1 MDINDF
7 VVAIKETFAG
17 EVPGVTIDPVDPGIF
32 GGIQQVKFFGQYIGK
47 SQTGYVLYDCDYHMK
62 MLAGGKTPVAVP
74 EFRSFYE
81 RIEQEYKSRLNSCN
95 GNLSPHEDAN
105 RFWFYP
111 KEPKFARNGHEID
124 ARLWRPAFNRKT
136 DGEQGKDKIKSLKGK
151 KNKQAEEFSEE
162 FTQRYEEIAR
172 FTPSI
177 RGSD

>member
-124 ARLWRPAFNRKT
+124 ARLWRPAFNRK
-136 DGEQGKDKIKSLKGK
+136 KMVNKARIKSRLKGQK
-151 KNKQAEEFSEE
+151 E
-162 FTQRYEEIAR
+162 
-172 FTPSI
+172 
-177 RGSD
+177 